1 MLMSFISV
9 KFLLFLLT
17 GVLIYY
23 ALPVRYRGFLILPMN
38 LLFYVFS
45 GWKGLIWITLTAFIT
60 WTGAGLMQRQQDH
73 CRQERKRLKEAG
85 YKGME
90 FREKEK
96 PAKARMTR
104 HNRVF
109 LTAGILAAVGIWAF
123 FKNARGSIA
132 VPLAISYY
140 TFMAV
145 SYMADVYNRKY
156 SAEKNFLRYYTWLTF
171 FPQMVEGPFSRYDG
185 DIVKSWCWQI
195 ISG

>member
-23 ALPVRYRGFLILPMN
+23 
-38 LLFYVFS
+38 
-45 GWKGLIWITLTAFIT
+45 

-145 SYMADVYNRKY
+145 SYMADVYNTITGNILRRKIFC
-156 SAEKNFLRYYTWLTF
+156 A
-171 FPQMVEGPFSRYDG
+171 
-185 DIVKSWCWQI
+185 I
-195 ISG
+195 IHG